1 MAVYTDKINFKEEPY
16 PENLTS
22 LLDYAKDLADEIRK
36 KLNNESCKKI
46 SELYYCEKDRIKR
59 NDDEFNNLGYKQNT
73 FQKTNSKNTEDNEF
87 KGLYIFGDEE
97 NGKVIPVYVGISR
110 SVFRRLRQHAWGK
123 LPNECTLAYL
133 KTKYRWE
140 IEGKKTE
147 RATIE
152 NEDMLPAKA
161 IIQNYKVVLVPVQND
176 YDLYFLEVA
185 LAGIFNTKWNS
196 FKTH

>member
-1 MAVYTDKINFKEEPY
+1 MNYKKEPY
-16 PENLTS
+16 PKNVKA
-22 LLDYAKDLADEIRK
+22 LLSYAESLADEITQ
-36 KLNNESCKKI
+36 KLNSKTCKKI
-46 SELYYCEKDRIKR
+46 KELYFLENNRIKQHQE
-59 NDDEFNNLGYKQNT
+59 NFIALGYIPNT
-73 FQKTNSKNTEDNEF
+73 FLKNNSNNTAHNEF
-87 KGLYIFGDEE
+87 KGLYIFGEE
-97 NGKVIPVYVGISR
+97 IDDKVIPVYVGISR

-147 RATIE
+147 RATIK